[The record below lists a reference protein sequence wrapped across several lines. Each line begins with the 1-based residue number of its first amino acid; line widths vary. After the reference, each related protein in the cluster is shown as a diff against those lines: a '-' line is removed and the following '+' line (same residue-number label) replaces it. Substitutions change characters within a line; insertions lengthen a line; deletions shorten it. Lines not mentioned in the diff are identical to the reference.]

1 MPPIIPDAPWP
12 ANLAL
17 LLAGL
22 LLVSAL
28 PAWLSYRATRGRQDE
43 IQRAVGVVREQV
55 QNCHGT
61 NLRDDLDKIRDA
73 LGDVQAGQR
82 RHDSELARV
91 HDTQRD
97 IQRAMAEGL
106 ERLADADAEDRRRAD
121 REHARIW
128 HVLTPPAPL
137 EDQ

>member
-1 MPPIIPDAPWP
+1 MGP
-12 ANLAL
+12 AEIAAL
-17 LLAGL
+17 LVALGG
-22 LLVSAL
+22 LVSAIGVTTKSL
-28 PAWLSYRATRGRQDE
+28 AEVRAMRVEQE
-43 IQRAVGVVREQV
+43 QIREQV
-55 QNCHGT
+55 QNSHGT
-61 NLRDDLDKIRDA
+61 NLRDDMDGIRDA

-97 IQRAMAEGL
+97 IQRAMTEGL

-128 HVLTPPAPL
+128 HTLTPPAPL
-137 EDQ
+137 EES

>member
-1 MPPIIPDAPWP
+1 MGP
-12 ANLAL
+12 AEIAAL
-17 LLAGL
+17 LVALGG
-22 LLVSAL
+22 LVSATGVTTKSL
-28 PAWLSYRATRGRQDE
+28 AEVRAMRVEQER
-43 IQRAVGVVREQV
+43 IREQV
-55 QNCHGT
+55 QNSHGT
-61 NLRDDLDKIRDA
+61 NLRDDMDGIRDA
-73 LGDVQAGQR
+73 LGDVRAGQR

-97 IQRAMAEGL
+97 IQRAMTEGL

>member
-1 MPPIIPDAPWP
+1 MGP
-12 ANLAL
+12 AEIAAL
-17 LLAGL
+17 LVALGG
-22 LLVSAL
+22 LVSTIGVTTKSLAEV
-28 PAWLSYRATRGRQDE
+28 RAMRDE
-43 IQRAVGVVREQV
+43 QERIHEQV
-55 QNCHGT
+55 QNSHGT
-61 NLRDDLDKIRDA
+61 NLRDDMDGIRDA

-97 IQRAMAEGL
+97 IQRAMTEGL

-121 REHARIW
+121 HEHARIW

>member
-1 MPPIIPDAPWP
+1 MGP
-12 ANLAL
+12 AEIAAL
-17 LLAGL
+17 LVALGG
-22 LLVSAL
+22 LVSAIGVTTKSL
-28 PAWLSYRATRGRQDE
+28 AEVRAMRVEQE
-43 IQRAVGVVREQV
+43 QIREQV
-55 QNCHGT
+55 QNSHGT
-61 NLRDDLDKIRDA
+61 NLRDDMDGIRDA

-97 IQRAMAEGL
+97 IQRAMTEGL

-121 REHARIW
+121 HEYARIW